1 MCARWAGNH
10 AGVNTESAQVTPP
23 PSRPRWRL
31 RRPGKRGQRWLA
43 ILVFL
48 FALILLIIALW
59 DWNWFKGPVE
69 RAVQAK
75 TGREFHIGGNL
86 DVDLG
91 RTLTVRADGLTF
103 ANAEWSKTPRIAS
116 ADRAEIDLRAWPL
129 LRGQVRIPE
138 IRLTRP
144 DLLLETAPGKDQPG
158 NWDFLGPSDGEP
170 PVLQRL
176 LVDDGRLKFLDAAG
190 KTDILVSL
198 NSGKPRTADGAPP
211 LLVNGKGRWQGNPF
225 TLDGNTESPLELT
238 NSDHPF
244 RIHLDGRAGATR
256 AIASGT
262 LTNPFALRTFDL
274 DFALSGQD
282 MEDLY
287 PLIGLAIPSTPP
299 YRLKGRLKR
308 NNDTWR
314 YENFTGVAG
323 DSDLGGTAQIEVGG
337 ERPFLK
343 ADLVSKRLDFDDLAG
358 FVGAP
363 PKTGAGESANAEQ
376 KAEAAALAA
385 KPTVLPDT
393 PYDLSKL
400 RAMDADVKWKAQR
413 INAPKLPLDDMDA
426 HLKLDDGLLRL
437 EPLNFGVAG
446 GDIRST
452 IRMDARKPTI
462 STQLKASIRKVQLG
476 GLFPDAK
483 LAEQASGGI
492 SGEIDLA
499 GTGNSIAAMLGSSDG
514 KVAVGMGRGHIGNLI
529 MELAG
534 LDVAESLK
542 FLFTGDRQIPLRC
555 AWGDFGVQR
564 GLMTSQQIAFD
575 TTDTL
580 VLGEGTIDL
589 KQEKLDLLLRP
600 RPKDISI
607 LALRSPLRIGG
618 TFKDPSFRP
627 DFKAL
632 GIRGA
637 IALTLGSIAP
647 PAALLATIET
657 GPGEDSNCG
666 GRYAK

>member
-1 MCARWAGNH
+1 M
-10 AGVNTESAQVTPP
+10 
-23 PSRPRWRL
+23 
-31 RRPGKRGQRWLA
+31 A

-48 FALILLIIALW
+48 FALILLLIALW

-103 ANAEWSKTPRIAS
+103 ANAEWSKTPRMAS
-116 ADRAEIDLRAWPL
+116 ADRAEIDVRAWPL
-129 LRGQVRIPE
+129 LRGQIRIPE

-144 DLLLETAPGKDQPG
+144 DLLLETAPDKDQPG

-176 LVDDGRLKFLDAAG
+176 LVEDGRLKFLDAAG

-198 NSGKPRTADGAPP
+198 NSGKPRSADSAPP

-244 RIHLDGRAGATR
+244 RIHLDGRAGGTR

-452 IRMDARKPTI
+452 IQMDARKPTI

-514 KVAVGMGRGHIGNLI
+514 KVAVGMGRGHIGNLL

-564 GLMTSQQIAFD
+564 GLMTSQQLAFD

>member
-1 MCARWAGNH
+1 M
-10 AGVNTESAQVTPP
+10 
-23 PSRPRWRL
+23 

-48 FALILLIIALW
+48 FAMILLVIALW

-103 ANAEWSKTPRIAS
+103 ANAEWSKTPRMAS

-129 LRGQVRIPE
+129 LRGQIRIPE

-198 NSGKPRTADGAPP
+198 DSGKPRSADSAPP

-308 NNDTWR
+308 NNNTWR

-358 FVGAP
+358 FIGAP

-413 INAPKLPLDDMDA
+413 INSPKLPLDDMDA

-499 GTGNSIAAMLGSSDG
+499 GNGNSIAAMLGSSDG
-514 KVAVGMGRGHIGNLI
+514 KVAVGMGRGHIGNLL

-542 FLFTGDRQIPLRC
+542 FLFTGDKQIPLRC

-564 GLMTSQQIAFD
+564 GLMTSQQMAFD

>member
-1 MCARWAGNH
+1 
-10 AGVNTESAQVTPP
+10 
-23 PSRPRWRL
+23 
-31 RRPGKRGQRWLA
+31 
-43 ILVFL
+43 VFL
-48 FALILLIIALW
+48 FAALLILIALW

-75 TGREFHIGGNL
+75 TGREFHIHGDL

-91 RTLTVRADGLTF
+91 RVTTVRGDGLTF
-103 ANAEWSKTPRIAS
+103 ANATWAKQPQMAT
-116 ADRAEIDLRAWPL
+116 ADRAEIDLRVWPL

-138 IRLTRP
+138 IRLVRP
-144 DLLLETAPGKDQPG
+144 DVLLETAPEKDQPG
-158 NWDFLGPSDGEP
+158 NWDFLGPSDGDP

-176 LVDDGRLKFLDAAG
+176 LVDDGRLQFRDAAG
-190 KTDILVSL
+190 KTDVLVSL
-198 NSGKPRTADGAPP
+198 DSGKPRDKDGGPP
-211 LLVNGKGRWQGNPF
+211 LLVKGKGRWQGNPF
-225 TLDGNTESPLELT
+225 SLEGNTESPLELT
-238 NSDHPF
+238 NTGHPF
-244 RIHLDGRAGATR
+244 RIHLDGRAGSTH

-262 LTNPFALRTFDL
+262 LTNPFQLRVFDL
-274 DFALSGQD
+274 ELMLSGQD

-287 PLIGLAIPSTPP
+287 PLIGVAMPSTPP

-308 NNDTWR
+308 DNAVWR
-314 YENFTGVAG
+314 YENFTGTAG
-323 DSDLGGTAQIEVGG
+323 DSDLGGTAQIDVSG

-358 FVGAP
+358 FIGAP

-385 KPTVLPDT
+385 SAKVLPET

-400 RAMDADVKWKAQR
+400 RAMDADVRWKAQR
-413 INAPKLPLDDMDA
+413 INSPTLPLDDMDA
-426 HLKLDDGLLRL
+426 HLKLNDGLLRL

-452 IRMDARKPTI
+452 IRMDARKQAI
-462 STQLKASIRKVQLG
+462 STQLQATIRKVQLG
-476 GLFPDAK
+476 KLFPDAK

-492 SGEIDLA
+492 SGDINLT
-499 GTGNSIAAMLGSSDG
+499 GQGNSVAAMLGSSDG
-514 KVAVGMGRGHIGNLI
+514 AVALGIGRGHVGNLI

-534 LDVAESLK
+534 LDVAESVK
-542 FLFTGDRQIPLRC
+542 FLFTGDKQIPLRC
-555 AWGDFGVQR
+555 AWGDFAVDNGVMQSR
-564 GLMTSQQIAFD
+564 SLAFD

-580 VLGEGTIDL
+580 ILGEGKVDL
-589 KQEKLDLLLRP
+589 KQEQLDLLLRP
-600 RPKDISI
+600 RPKDMSI

-637 IALTLGSIAP
+637 IALALGSIAP

>member
-1 MCARWAGNH
+1 
-10 AGVNTESAQVTPP
+10 
-23 PSRPRWRL
+23 
-31 RRPGKRGQRWLA
+31 LA

-48 FALILLIIALW
+48 FAALLILIALW

-75 TGREFHIGGNL
+75 TGREFHIHGDL

-91 RTLTVRADGLTF
+91 RVTTVRGDGLTF
-103 ANAEWSKTPRIAS
+103 ANATWARQPQMAT
-116 ADRAEIDLRAWPL
+116 ADRAEIDLRVWPL

-138 IRLTRP
+138 IRLVRP
-144 DLLLETAPGKDQPG
+144 DVLLETAPEKDQPG
-158 NWDFLGPSDGEP
+158 NWDFLGPSDGDP

-176 LVDDGRLKFLDAAG
+176 LVDDGRLQFRDAAG
-190 KTDILVSL
+190 KTDVLVSL
-198 NSGKPRTADGAPP
+198 DSGKPRDKDSGPP
-211 LLVNGKGRWQGNPF
+211 LLVKGKGRWQGNPF
-225 TLDGNTESPLELT
+225 SLEGNTESPLELT
-238 NSDHPF
+238 NTGHPF
-244 RIHLDGRAGATR
+244 RIHLDGRAGSTH

-262 LTNPFALRTFDL
+262 LTNPFQLRVFDL
-274 DFALSGQD
+274 ELMLSGQD

-287 PLIGLAIPSTPP
+287 PLIGVAMPSTPP

-308 NNDTWR
+308 DNAVWR
-314 YENFTGVAG
+314 YENFTGTAG
-323 DSDLGGTAQIEVGG
+323 DSDLGGTAQIDVSG

-358 FVGAP
+358 FIGAP

-376 KAEAAALAA
+376 KAKAAALAA
-385 KPTVLPDT
+385 SAKVLPET

-400 RAMDADVKWKAQR
+400 RAMDADVRWKAQR
-413 INAPKLPLDDMDA
+413 INSPTLPLDDMDA
-426 HLKLDDGLLRL
+426 HLKLNDGLLRL

-452 IRMDARKPTI
+452 IRMDARKQAI
-462 STQLKASIRKVQLG
+462 STQLQATIRKVQLG
-476 GLFPDAK
+476 KLFPDAK

-492 SGEIDLA
+492 SGDINLT
-499 GTGNSIAAMLGSSDG
+499 GQGNSVAAMLGSSDG
-514 KVAVGMGRGHIGNLI
+514 AVALGIGRGHVGNLI

-534 LDVAESLK
+534 LDVAESVK
-542 FLFTGDRQIPLRC
+542 FLFTGDKQIPLRC
-555 AWGDFGVQR
+555 AWGDFAVDNGVMQSR
-564 GLMTSQQIAFD
+564 SLAFD

-580 VLGEGTIDL
+580 ILGEGKVDL
-589 KQEKLDLLLRP
+589 KQEQLDLLLRP
-600 RPKDISI
+600 RPKDMSI

-637 IALTLGSIAP
+637 IALALGSIAP

>member
-1 MCARWAGNH
+1 M
-10 AGVNTESAQVTPP
+10 
-23 PSRPRWRL
+23 

-43 ILVFL
+43 VLVFL
-48 FALILLIIALW
+48 VALILLVIALW

-103 ANAEWSKTPRIAS
+103 ANAEWSKTPRMAS

-129 LRGQVRIPE
+129 LRGQIRIPE

-158 NWDFLGPSDGEP
+158 NWDFLGPSDGDP

-190 KTDILVSL
+190 KTDILVAIT
-198 NSGKPRTADGAPP
+198 SGKPRNADSAPP
-211 LLVNGKGRWQGNPF
+211 LLVNGKGRWQGNAF

-238 NSDHPF
+238 NSEHPF
-244 RIHLDGRAGATR
+244 RIHLDGRAGATH

-287 PLIGLAIPSTPP
+287 PLIGIAIPSTPP

-308 NNDTWR
+308 NNAIWR

-323 DSDLGGTAQIEVGG
+323 DSDLGGTAQIDVSG

-358 FVGAP
+358 FIGAP

-376 KAEAAALAA
+376 KAKAAALAV
-385 KPTVLPDT
+385 KTRILPDT
-393 PYDLSKL
+393 PYNLTKL

-413 INAPKLPLDDMDA
+413 INSPALPLDDMDA

-462 STQLKASIRKVQLG
+462 ATQLKASIRNVQLG

-492 SGEIDLA
+492 SGEINLS

-514 KVAVGMGRGHIGNLI
+514 SVAVGIGRGHVGNLI

-542 FLFTGDRQIPLRC
+542 FLFTGDKQIPLRC

-564 GLMTSQQIAFD
+564 GLMTSQQLAFD

-580 VLGEGTIDL
+580 ILGEGTVDL

-637 IALTLGSIAP
+637 IAVTLGSIAP